1 MTENYMDTNKLMSL
15 GLTEAESLIYYTA
28 LKLGNC
34 SVKQIAKECGFHRT
48 NIYDILEQLKEKGLI
63 TFFKEGKSMK
73 YGASDPNNLYELLKE
88 KEELLDTLFP
98 NLKEL
103 YNKSSDEIQVE
114 VYKGVE
120 GMKSAWRDMIKEG
133 KPLYGFGVKG
143 QLREKLQLF
152 AEQWLRDLKKK
163 KIPYYGIYTKRGN
176 NPSYYT
182 EIRYV
187 SENLSSP
194 VATFIYGDKININIW
209 DPSLL
214 AIVIKSKLVSQMYK
228 NHFNLLWKIAKK

>member
-1 MTENYMDTNKLMSL
+1 MDTNKLMSL

-73 YGASDPNNLYELLKE
+73 YDASDPNNLYELLKE

-187 SENLSSP
+187 SEELNGP

-209 DPSLL
+209 EPDLI
-214 AIVIKSKLVSQMYK
+214 AIVIKSKLVADMYRK
-228 NHFNLLWKIAKK
+228 HFNLLWKMAKK